1 VTTQRRR
8 APAVFLLAGLAA
20 GLWFFAPAQLGGAAS
35 YTATVGTS
43 MEPLFHKGDL
53 AITKPASSYRVGD
66 VVLYDSPVFNRPVL
80 HRILVIQ
87 RGHYFFKGDNNDFV
101 DPGYVTR
108 DRLRG
113 KLWLHVPNAGVA
125 LSWFGRPAHS
135 AAIAGLAVLLL
146 VLGGAQTA
154 VRRRRRGRRRSRAA
168 WKRPKV
174 RTTFLRH
181 LHRPRKSP
189 ENIAA
194 GIAGVL
200 AVVLLVVGFTHSTK
214 RPAQLSGAYRDAGTF
229 TYRAHVIH
237 PVSTY
242 PSGVA
247 HAGEPLFLEDFETLR
262 LGFAYRFAS
271 RLEHEV
277 HGTIALKA
285 VMSSDTNW
293 QRTFVLAKRT
303 GFAGDRARVD
313 GNLDL
318 NELRHLM
325 LAVSTAS
332 GAVGANYTIDLQ
344 PVVRVRG
351 KVGDK
356 KLDETFSPSLPIS
369 LTQSVLKVTAPAPTS
384 IPGATYTPP
393 SPQSQL
399 AAALNPTQAGSVAG
413 VAPAQVKIVRLRLA
427 VSTVRGLA
435 IGLLLLTLL
444 ILFTKP
450 MKRRREVWSLE
461 RRIAHRYGCIVVD
474 VVSIADGALATGAP
488 TRIPDFESLATLA
501 RYCER
506 PILRES
512 RDDGDAF
519 AVEDGGRLYVF
530 RAAPR
535 PAVAAPVSEPVT
547 TPRPPRA
554 APVTGPRRRIP
565 SLVRFGAPT
574 LLLVVAITSVAAF
587 TGGNTVPVSH
597 AGVSTKPSALSQIA
611 PAACTMSLT
620 NLVVA
625 TSASTSGSS
634 GADLILGRS
643 GAGSN
648 SLSGGNGNDC
658 IVAGGGAGT
667 TNTID
672 GGPGTGDVCFGAAGA
687 TNTFSNC
694 ETTR

>member
-1 VTTQRRR
+1 MRTQRRR
-8 APAVFLLAGLAA
+8 VPAAFLLAGLAV
-20 GLWFFAPAQLGGAAS
+20 LVCFFAPAQLGGAAS

-66 VVLYDSPVFNRPVL
+66 VVLYESPVFNRPVL

-108 DRLRG
+108 ERLLG

-125 LSWFGRPAHS
+125 LSWLGKPSHS
-135 AAIAGLAVLLL
+135 AGIAGLAVLLL
-146 VLGGAQTA
+146 VLGGAESA
-154 VRRRRRGRRRSRAA
+154 VRRRRRGRRQSS
-168 WKRPKV
+168 WKRPRV
-174 RTTFLRH
+174 RTSFARH

-194 GIAGVL
+194 AVVGAL
-200 AVVLLVVGFTHSTK
+200 AVLLLVVGFTHSTK
-214 RPAQLSGAYRDAGTF
+214 RFAQLSGAYRNAGTF
-229 TYRAHVIH
+229 TYRAHVVR

-247 HAGEPLFLEDFETLR
+247 HAGEPLFLENFKTLQ

-271 RLEHEV
+271 RLDHEV
-277 HGTIALKA
+277 HGTIALEA

-293 QRTFVLAKRT
+293 QRTFVLGKAT
-303 GFAGDRARVD
+303 GFTGDKATVK

-318 NELRHLM
+318 NELRRLM
-325 LAVSTAS
+325 LAVGTAS
-332 GAVGANYTIDLQ
+332 GAVGANYSIDLQ
-344 PVVRVRG
+344 PVVRLRG
-351 KVGDK
+351 TVGDK

-369 LTQSVLKVTAPAPTS
+369 LTQSVLKVTASAPTP
-384 IPGATYTPP
+384 IPGATYAPP
-393 SPQSQL
+393 SPKSAL
-399 AAALNPTQAGSVAG
+399 AAALNPVQPGSVSG
-413 VAPAQVKIVRLRLA
+413 IAPASVKIVRFQMA

-450 MKRRREVWSLE
+450 MKQKRDVWSLE

-474 VVSIADGALATGAP
+474 VVSIADGALAAGAP

-512 RDDGDAF
+512 HEEGDAY
-519 AVEDGGRLYVF
+519 AVEDGGRLYVY

-535 PAVAAPVSEPVT
+535 PAASAPVELPPPLPPVA
-547 TPRPPRA
+547 R
-554 APVTGPRRRIP
+554 GRRGVP

-574 LLLVVAITSVAAF
+574 LLLVAAVTSVVAF
-587 TGGNTVPVSH
+587 TSGNTVPVSY
-597 AGVSTKPSALSQIA
+597 AGASNKPVALSQVA
-611 PAACTMSLT
+611 PSQCSGLSLT
-620 NLVVA
+620 NQIVM
-625 TSASTSGSS
+625 TTNSTAGTGS
-634 GADLILGRS
+634 ADLIVGRNV
-643 GAGSN
+643 AATVTLN
-648 SLSGGNGNDC
+648 SGGGDDC
-658 IVAGGGAGT
+658 VVGGGGAGT
-667 TNTID
+667 TNKFD
-672 GGPGTGDVCFGAAGA
+672 GGPGNDVCIGAPGA
-687 TNTFSNC
+687 TNTFKNC
-694 ETTR
+694 ETTG